1 MDLQTLFGDYYTQY
15 RGESQT
21 PPATDP
27 EYLIFIRLAR
37 EAIARWASYDNTYWK
52 ELFTSLQLAPDGD
65 KLIVLGQTTYL
76 TPSDMKEA
84 GGFLRVLDANGNTVR
99 KYPIIEPQEAQ
110 FKGDVGHYCYF
121 SGDSQNGFTLKL
133 NPTPDSSIVGFSF
146 DYIYYKQPT
155 FWTTSSQ
162 PTATTEMSEPMFIV
176 HRALANRFR
185 ATRNPYYSSAKSDA
199 EDVLKIM
206 QMTNNSGS
214 WANPWS
220 VADNSGVTF
229 GQEVGGW

>member
-110 FKGDVGHYCYF
+110 FKGDVGH
-121 SGDSQNGFTLKL
+121 
-133 NPTPDSSIVGFSF
+133 
-146 DYIYYKQPT
+146 
-155 FWTTSSQ
+155 
-162 PTATTEMSEPMFIV
+162 
-176 HRALANRFR
+176 
-185 ATRNPYYSSAKSDA
+185 
-199 EDVLKIM
+199 
-206 QMTNNSGS
+206 
-214 WANPWS
+214 
-220 VADNSGVTF
+220 
-229 GQEVGGW
+229 